1 SNTMIKKFATIRL
14 QYNQSTTTTRLA
26 ATRLLGMDKPSN
38 GLQVRSES
46 VPFRDASDLT
56 LIDSENKMIQFLQK
70 AATT

>member
-1 SNTMIKKFATIRL
+1 LARIWLPYFGSS
-14 QYNQSTTTTRLA
+14 STSRLA

-46 VPFRDASDLT
+46 APTGASDLT

-70 AATT
+70 ATTT